1 MDASAYAAASPAP
14 DARQP
19 RAQPGEREGDE
30 EPDQAQDE
38 RLLAAEDDLVAI
50 AGNESDAST
59 TVGYAAARSTACP
72 NGALKARQ

>member
-50 AGNESDAST
+50 AGNESERVHD
-59 TVGYAAARSTACP
+59 GRLRGCP
-72 NGALKARQ
+72 